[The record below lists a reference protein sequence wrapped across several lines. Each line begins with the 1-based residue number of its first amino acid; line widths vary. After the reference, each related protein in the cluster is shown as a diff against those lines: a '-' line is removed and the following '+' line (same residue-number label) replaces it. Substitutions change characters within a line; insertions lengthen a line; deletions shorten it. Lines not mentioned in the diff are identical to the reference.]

1 MVGNVGPTFMVGRPM
16 TIFVTTYD
24 SRGPFRATGESSNAV
39 TNDERS
45 TLARLLQSVR
55 DGAVSIDEAS
65 AYLEGRARDDS
76 LDFAELDHLR
86 AERTGF
92 SEVIFSEGKTA
103 SQVADIAVA
112 LAARAATVMA
122 TRATREHFDAVQ
134 RELPYAVYHADARII
149 ALEREM
155 QPRIG
160 LACVVSAGTADRA
173 VAAEAAV
180 ALDLMGNNVA
190 RVDDVGVAGLHRVLG
205 HVGALRRA
213 NVVVA
218 VAGMDGALPGVIAGL
233 TDKPVIAVP
242 TSVGYGASFGG
253 LAALLTMLNACAG
266 GVAVVNIDNGFGA
279 ACAASRI
286 NRNASL
292 AAERRE

>member
-1 MVGNVGPTFMVGRPM
+1 VN
-16 TIFVTTYD
+16 
-24 SRGPFRATGESSNAV
+24 
-39 TNDERS
+39 NDQRT

-65 AYLEGRARDDS
+65 AYLGGRERDDG

-86 AERTGF
+86 GERTGF

-103 SQVADIAVA
+103 RQVADIAVA
-112 LAARAATVMA
+112 LFARAGTVMA
-122 TRATREHFDAVQ
+122 TRATREHFEAVQ
-134 RELPYAVYHADARII
+134 RALPTAVYHADARII
-149 ALEREM
+149 ALERE
-155 QPRIG
+155 PLARIG

-190 RVDDVGVAGLHRVLG
+190 RLDDVGVAGLHRVLG

-213 NVVVA
+213 NVIVA

-286 NRNASL
+286 NRNAAR
-292 AAERRE
+292 AAEPCP

>member
-24 SRGPFRATGESSNAV
+24 SRGPFRAAGESSNPV
-39 TNDERS
+39 TNDESS

-65 AYLEGRARDDS
+65 AYLEGRVRDDN

-112 LAARAATVMA
+112 LTARAATVMA

-134 RELPYAVYHADARII
+134 RALPYAVYHADARII
-149 ALEREM
+149 AMEREP
-155 QPRIG
+155 QTRIG

-292 AAERRE
+292 AAERHE

>member
-1 MVGNVGPTFMVGRPM
+1 
-16 TIFVTTYD
+16 
-24 SRGPFRATGESSNAV
+24 
-39 TNDERS
+39 
-45 TLARLLQSVR
+45 
-55 DGAVSIDEAS
+55 
-65 AYLEGRARDDS
+65 
-76 LDFAELDHLR
+76 
-86 AERTGF
+86 
-92 SEVIFSEGKTA
+92 
-103 SQVADIAVA
+103 
-112 LAARAATVMA
+112 MA
-122 TRATREHFDAVQ
+122 TRATRDHFDAVQ

-149 ALEREM
+149 ALEREPL
-155 QPRIG
+155 QRVG
-160 LACVVSAGTADRA
+160 LACVISAGTADRE

-286 NRNASL
+286 NRNAVI
-292 AAERRE
+292 AAERHP

>member
-1 MVGNVGPTFMVGRPM
+1 
-16 TIFVTTYD
+16 
-24 SRGPFRATGESSNAV
+24 V
-39 TNDERS
+39 TNDQRS

-65 AYLEGRARDDS
+65 AYLGGRAHDDG
-76 LDFAELDHLR
+76 LGYAELDHLR

-92 SEVIFSEGKTA
+92 AEVIYSDGKTPR
-103 SQVADIAVA
+103 QVAEIAVA
-112 LAARAATVMA
+112 LCARAGTVMA
-122 TRATREHFDAVQ
+122 TRASRLHFEAVLL
-134 RELPYAVYHADARII
+134 EVPFALYHDDARII
-149 ALEREM
+149 AMERE
-155 QPRIG
+155 PLTRIG

-180 ALDLMGNNVA
+180 ALDLMGNHVA
-190 RVDDVGVAGLHRVLG
+190 RIDDVGVAGLHRVLG

-213 NVVVA
+213 NVIVA

-266 GVAVVNIDNGFGA
+266 GLAVVNIDNGYGA

-286 NRNASL
+286 NRNAAL
-292 AAERRE
+292 AVERHP

>member
-1 MVGNVGPTFMVGRPM
+1 VKH
-16 TIFVTTYD
+16 D
-24 SRGPFRATGESSNAV
+24 Q
-39 TNDERS
+39 RS

-65 AYLEGRARDDS
+65 AYLDGRAADDQ
-76 LDFAELDHLR
+76 LDFADLDHLR
-86 AERTGF
+86 RERTGF
-92 SEVIFSEGKTA
+92 AEVIFCSGK
-103 SQVADIAVA
+103 SPDQVAAIAVA
-112 LAARAATVMA
+112 LCAHEGSVMA
-122 TRATREHFDAVQ
+122 TRASRDQFDAVR
-134 RELPYAVYHADARII
+134 RELPAACYHDDARII
-149 ALEREM
+149 AIERE
-155 QPRIG
+155 PLTRSG

-180 ALDLMGNNVA
+180 ALEIMGNNVA

-266 GVAVVNIDNGFGA
+266 GVSVVNIDNGFGA

-286 NRNASL
+286 NRIAVRAGSDG
-292 AAERRE
+292 A